1 MSKLSKNIWPNGIKE
16 DAEGYSVFYPLGTN
30 KIDIP
35 TSSTQ
40 WPKGNK
46 LISPFVYDED
56 DILVGFVDTKAL
68 VVSENTTIYLPYTH
82 IKADFSAIDKGQ
94 LQIHAPKAI
103 TKKASWKDSGV
114 EDIPEAQFKYKGC
127 STIDN
132 VKTVDANYKTT
143 DIVDGVWS
151 EPLWDLEDNN
161 PTNSANG
168 GMFFTCTNLTTFTSD
183 LSSLTNGSSMFY
195 NCSNLT
201 TFTSDLSSL
210 TNGYEMFQRCSGLTT
225 FTSDL
230 SSLTNGYGMFRICS
244 NLTTFTSDSSGSP
257 VNLSSLTDAIY
268 MFASCNNLTTFN
280 SDLSSLTNGVQM
292 FRDCSNLTTFNSD
305 LSSLTDGSDMFYNCS
320 NLTIFN
326 SDLSS
331 LTNGYDMFY
340 KCSKL
345 TIFTSDLSS
354 LTNGVQMFRD
364 CSNLTTFNSDLSS
377 LTNGVQMF
385 NSCKLNTASVQNIA
399 DTINT
404 YNGKINIGIGNSTPN
419 TEETEAFNKMVAKG
433 WTVYV
438 MGNGGNESQWNPTSL
453 IPIDGEEISTPI
465 PFYAKPVQATEETAT
480 YTDEQGNYYN
490 ILGGQFIYGDDLS
503 AYGVFTCEE
512 DAAANMRLT
521 KIEKGDK

>member
-305 LSSLTDGSDMFYNCS
+305 LSSLT
-320 NLTIFN
+320 
-326 SDLSS
+326 
-331 LTNGYDMFY
+331 
-340 KCSKL
+340 
-345 TIFTSDLSS
+345 
-354 LTNGVQMFRD
+354 
-364 CSNLTTFNSDLSS
+364 
-377 LTNGVQMF
+377 NGVQMF